1 MNTYDMDQTA
11 AMLDA
16 FKGKRIYIPALLAA
30 LCGLRRGEISALR
43 WGRVDLENSTLK
55 IEESAAQMNGSVRI
69 KEPKSGRSRTVAL
82 PASVHDELRAH
93 KLAQAQTCSRLGSG

>member
-16 FKGKRIYIPALLAA
+16 LKGERIYIPALLAA

-43 WGRVDLENSTLK
+43 WGRVDLDTGNLK
-55 IEESAAQMNGSVRI
+55 IEESAEQMNGSAPI
-69 KEPKSGRSRTVAL
+69 LSMS
-82 PASVHDELRAH
+82 
-93 KLAQAQTCSRLGSG
+93 